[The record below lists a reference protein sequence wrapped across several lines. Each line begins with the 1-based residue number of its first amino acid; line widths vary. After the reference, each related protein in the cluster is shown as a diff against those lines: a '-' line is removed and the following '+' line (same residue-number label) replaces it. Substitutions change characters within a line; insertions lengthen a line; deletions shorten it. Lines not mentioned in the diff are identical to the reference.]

1 MKWTRKSLKQR
12 GKAAMM
18 MNYWKTV
25 LVSLILGLLL
35 SGSFMAGF
43 NGGRGGSSY
52 SDSTDSISVVTED
65 LTGTVGSTTINLPED
80 LDGTIDALASAITP
94 AIGVALVGIV
104 LLIVLVTIIAI
115 LLINAFL
122 FNPLEVGGRR
132 FMVQNLHTKA
142 EVKEVAFGYDH
153 CYKNNVKT
161 LFLRDLYT
169 ILWSFLFIIP
179 GIVKF
184 YQYRMMPY
192 ILSEHPDMP
201 TNEVF
206 ARSKELMHGQK
217 WRTFILDLSFLGWEI
232 LSILTLGLLHIFFV
246 GPYRNMTFA
255 ALYEALE
262 YSGRE
267 ADSTVWTES

>member
-35 SGSFMAGF
+35 SGAFTVGF
-43 NGGRGGSSY
+43 NGGRGDY
-52 SDSTDSISVVTED
+52 YTNTTDSVSVVTED
-65 LTGTVGSTTINLPED
+65 LNQAANSTTINLPGD
-80 LDGTIDALASAITP
+80 INGSMDALANIITP
-94 AIGVALVGIV
+94 AVGLAIVGVV
-104 LLIVLVTIIAI
+104 LLIVLVTIIVI

-132 FMVQNLHTKA
+132 FFLQNLHTKA

-169 ILWSFLFIIP
+169 ILWSLLFIIP

-201 TNEVF
+201 TDEVF

-217 WRTFILDLSFLGWEI
+217 WRTFVLDLSFLGWEI